1 MIVFITVAVLIV
13 SFLLLALGVAPIT
26 AVTGSLSCIAQWN
39 AAQTLPNASSAVQQP
54 TSNTTINKKSNYS
67 VTGAAVANG
76 INQVMSRIYSVAGG
90 GTTTIDLTAA
100 IRNVVN
106 DGTATLARIKG
117 FMVRLLSVA
126 DDATNGTAAS
136 SITLGNSGANDWTS
150 QGGSTGLGSAT
161 STFVVK
167 NGSWMGFGNDDA
179 AGTVIDATHKNLKI
193 ANNDGA
199 IAAAVE
205 LTFFGA
211 DA

>member
-1 MIVFITVAVLIV
+1 MIALISIAILVL

-39 AAQTLPNASSAVQQP
+39 AAQTLANASSAVQQP

-67 VTGAAVANG
+67 VTGAAVANA
-76 INQVMSRIYSVAGG
+76 INQVTSRIYSVAGG

-106 DGTATLARIKG
+106 DSTATLARIKG
-117 FMVRLLSVA
+117 FLVRLLSTT

-150 QGGSTGLGSAT
+150 QSGSTGFGSAT
-161 STFVVK
+161 SVFTVK

-179 AGTVIDATHKNLKI
+179 NGTVIDATHKNLKI

-199 IAAAVE
+199 VAAAVE